1 MKSNLKILILS
12 TVMMLSLQVNAG
24 QVSEVLEPITYDG
37 VSKLFLEEK
46 GDIFNSISLST
57 RYELL
62 NNYGKELIKDVVNDL
77 ETSETHLLKLTDDYM
92 LISTSSAR
100 TVEMKMLPK

>member
-1 MKSNLKILILS
+1 MKSNLKFLILS
-12 TVMMLSLQVNAG
+12 AVMMLSMMVKAG
-24 QVSEVLEPITYDG
+24 PVSDVVEPITYDG
-37 VSKLFLEEK
+37 ISKLFLEEK

-77 ETSETHLLKLTDDYM
+77 ETLRLCQFP
-92 LISTSSAR
+92 SSQ
-100 TVEMKMLPK
+100 VP